1 MPEFPALAI
10 EIPPVFLEIGVPAL
24 LLGAVIGALVVALI
38 ARSKR
43 REQQRE
49 IERLET
55 QVKDQDALQL
65 ERESAFEQ
73 ATTRL
78 ATAFSELSHRS
89 LKANSENFLR
99 LAEQNLNLQHE
110 KASRSLGEREQAFE
124 SMIKPIRD
132 SLKQSQ
138 QQISEL
144 EKARS
149 EAYGSIRSQL
159 ETMQQ
164 GQKSLAQET
173 QNLVNALRRP
183 EVRGRWGEITLR
195 RLVELAGMVEHCD
208 FKEQVHTTGPDQ
220 TIRPDMVI
228 SMPDQRELVVDVKTP
243 LDAYLAAAEASDD
256 DTRQAALTRHARNLR
271 EHVRKL
277 SSKSYWRQFERSPEF
292 VILFIPGDQFL
303 SAALDEDPELIENA
317 LAQQIILATPTSF
330 VALLK
335 AVAYGWRQLALAE
348 NAAEIRKLAE
358 DLYDRLNVFVGHL
371 NKVGR
376 QLGSSVDNYN
386 RAVGSLE
393 RKVLPGARK
402 FVELGVHAKNEIEPL
417 TTLDPIPRE
426 LPEAAEEPRDRVTE
440 TPESGAPSMRP
451 VPRTL
456 PQTNEEQG
464 DLLTSAIETETNE
477 KTLQ

>member
-10 EIPPVFLEIGVPAL
+10 EIPPVVLEIGVPAL
-24 LLGAVIGALVVALI
+24 LLGVIIGALVVGLM

-43 REQQRE
+43 REQQLE
-49 IERLET
+49 IDRLET
-55 QVKDQDALQL
+55 KVKDQDALQL

-89 LKANSENFLR
+89 LKSNSENFLR

-124 SMIKPIRD
+124 SLIKPIRD

-138 QQISEL
+138 QQISDL

-164 GQKSLAQET
+164 SQKSLTQET

-208 FKEQVHTTGPDQ
+208 FKEQVHTAGPDQ

-243 LDAYLAAAEASDD
+243 LDAYLAAAEANDD
-256 DTRQAALTRHARNLR
+256 ETRNAALARHARNVR

-303 SAALDEDPELIENA
+303 SAALDEDPELIEKA

-358 DLYDRLNVFVGHL
+358 DLYDRLSVFVGHL
-371 NKVGR
+371 NRVGR

-402 FVELGVHAKNEIEPL
+402 FVELGVHAKSEIEPL
-417 TTLDPIPRE
+417 ATLDAIPRE
-426 LPEAAEEPRDRVTE
+426 LPESSDEPIERSPK
-440 TPESGAPSMRP
+440 TPESDQAAQRPAPSK
-451 VPRTL
+451 L
-456 PQTNEEQG
+456 PPTNEDQG
-464 DLLTSAIETETNE
+464 DLLTSAIETNE